1 VLDRPPGGP
10 RKIFNIKRGPQP
22 KKFGNRWTSGFNV
35 CKWTLGSG
43 GIAVGAGGIT
53 KGAGGIKLSAGH
65 CR

>member
-1 VLDRPPGGP
+1 MLGP
-10 RKIFNIKRGPQP
+10 LNIS
-22 KKFGNRWTSGFNV
+22 RWFNV

-53 KGAGGIKLSAGH
+53 KGAGGIKLSPGH